1 MLTIISPAK
10 ALDFSPAGA
19 APTPTQPRFVDDAA
33 LLLETCRSLEAS
45 DLRRLMSL
53 SDSLAQLNHARFREM
68 RLPLTAENAKPC
80 VLAFQGDVYKGL
92 DAASLGADDLSWA
105 QGRLRILSGLYG
117 LLRPLDLIQPY
128 RLEMGTRLAN
138 PRGANLYEFWGD
150 RLADALNEEDGA
162 DPQAPVLNLASQ
174 EYAKAVPPKSL
185 RRPLLTADFKEERK
199 GELKTIGLVAKRAR
213 GLMARYVIRNRIED
227 VEGLKDFAEE
237 GYGFRPDLSREDR
250 FVFARA
256 KA

>member
-10 ALDFSPAGA
+10 ALDF
-19 APTPTQPRFVDDAA
+19 TPVANGLTATQPRFVDDTAV
-33 LLLETCRSLEAS
+33 LLQTCKTLEAS

-53 SDSLAQLNHARFREM
+53 SDSLANLNHARFQEM
-68 RLPLTAENAKPC
+68 SLPLTPENAKPC

-92 DAASLGADDLSWA
+92 DVASLESGDLSWA
-105 QGRLRILSGLYG
+105 QDRLRILSGLYG

-128 RLEMGTRLAN
+128 RLEMGTKLSNA
-138 PRGANLYEFWGD
+138 RGKNLYEFWGD
-150 RLADALNEEDGA
+150 RLASALNDEES
-162 DPQAPVLNLASQ
+162 DPEAPVLNLASQ

-185 RRPLLTADFKEERK
+185 ARPLIAADFKEERN

-227 VEGLKDFAEE
+227 IEGLQDFDDE
-237 GYGFRPDLSREDR
+237 GYGYRPELSSADR
-250 FVFARA
+250 LVFSRA

>member
-10 ALDFSPAGA
+10 ALDF
-19 APTPTQPRFVDDAA
+19 TPVANGLTATQPRFVDDTAV
-33 LLLETCRSLEAS
+33 LLQTCKTLEAS

-53 SDSLAQLNHARFREM
+53 SDSLANLNHARFQEM
-68 RLPLTAENAKPC
+68 SLPLTPENAKPC

-92 DAASLGADDLSWA
+92 DAASLESGDLSWA
-105 QGRLRILSGLYG
+105 QERLRILSGLYG

-128 RLEMGTRLAN
+128 RLEMGTKLSNA
-138 PRGANLYEFWGD
+138 RGKNLYEFWGD
-150 RLADALNEEDGA
+150 RLASALNGEDA
-162 DPQAPVLNLASQ
+162 DPGAPVLNLASQ

-185 RRPLLTADFKEERK
+185 ARPLIAADFKEERN

-227 VEGLKDFAEE
+227 VEGLKDFDDE
-237 GYGFRPDLSREDR
+237 GYGFRPELSSDERL
-250 FVFARA
+250 VFSRARA
-256 KA
+256 